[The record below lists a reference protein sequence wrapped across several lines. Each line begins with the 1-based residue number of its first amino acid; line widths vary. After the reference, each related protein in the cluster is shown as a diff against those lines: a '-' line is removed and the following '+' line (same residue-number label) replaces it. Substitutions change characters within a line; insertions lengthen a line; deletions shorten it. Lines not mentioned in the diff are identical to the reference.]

1 MRKNRSYRIK
11 TPTMAISAQDGT
23 RTTFMVPVNAIV
35 SISEDPREGDRL
47 IDVIWNGEP
56 FLMFTQDLRQRC
68 EPVDESSMDHRSTVL
83 GSG

>member
-1 MRKNRSYRIK
+1 
-11 TPTMAISAQDGT
+11 MAISAQDGT
-23 RTTFMVPVNAIV
+23 RATFMVPVNAIV

-47 IDVIWNGEP
+47 IDVVWNGEP

-68 EPVDESSMDHRSTVL
+68 ELIEESSGDHPSTWL

>member
-1 MRKNRSYRIK
+1 MRKHRSYRIK

-23 RTTFMVPVNAIV
+23 RATFMVPVNAIV

>member
-1 MRKNRSYRIK
+1 
-11 TPTMAISAQDGT
+11 MAICTKNGT
-23 RTTFMVPVNAIV
+23 RATFMVPVNAIV

-68 EPVDESSMDHRSTVL
+68 EPVDQSSGDHRSTWL